1 MDVYCSKMI
10 NLNNVEIYIQS
21 INKNGG
27 FKFSSA
33 SNVTLLSTGFAVSA
47 LDLLDS
53 KYLLKINDSAAN
65 YLLGSKSVDD
75 YFKDSNFD
83 ASANVGFHKNDYV
96 IPQFTYFSMIALD
109 HLGVHLDDLV
119 FIHKFYDIKYLE
131 NWFENL
137 HWDQFWYESNKIMF
151 LLYFFSYLVKY
162 GNKENREKSKEAI
175 ETSFKI
181 LNVKQAK
188 NTGLWGTNLNN
199 NNIPDGVYGA
209 AHIYLFYEYFQKEI
223 HYKEK
228 IIDSVITMHSKNGL
242 SQNEEGGACEDYD
255 LVEIYSRVLKQTD
268 YRKNEV
274 FEQLSKMYSV
284 IDNAQQKDGGFS
296 YKLYRPKNISD
307 RLFKRKPKDAVYTY
321 SSWSQMITP
330 IYYSDIWA
338 TFFRILTLESIGR
351 MINRSKKLQSYTLP
365 GWGYI

>member
-1 MDVYCSKMI
+1 MI
-10 NLNNVEIYIQS
+10 NKQKAENYVQS
-21 INKNGG
+21 LVGTDG
-27 FKFSSA
+27 AFKFSA
-33 SNVTLLSTGFAVSA
+33 TSNATILSTSFVVQI
-47 LDLLDS
+47 LNLLDS
-53 KYLLKINDSAAN
+53 KLLLKTKNTTSSYLLDKRN
-65 YLLGSKSVDD
+65 KDD
-75 YFKDSNFD
+75 YFRDVNFD
-83 ASANVGFHKNDYV
+83 ESTNVSFHKNDYV

-109 HLGVHLDDLV
+109 HLGVHFDDLK
-119 FIHKFYDIKYLE
+119 FMHKFYETKSLK
-131 NWFENL
+131 NWFNNL
-137 HWDQFWYESNKIMF
+137 EWGQFWYESNKIMF
-151 LLYFFSYLVKY
+151 LLYFFAYLIKY
-162 GNKENREKSKEAI
+162 GNKENSEKSKEAI

-181 LNVKQAK
+181 LSAKQDK

-209 AHIYLFYEYFQKEI
+209 AHIYLFYEYFNKEI
-223 HYKEK
+223 QYKER
-228 IIDSVITMHSKNGL
+228 IIDSVISMHVENGL
-242 SQNEEGGACEDYD
+242 SQTKEGGACEDYD

-338 TFFRILTLESIGR
+338 TFFRMLTLESIGR